1 MYVPVDTTWSIR
13 KSSFGNYWNKLSSI
27 TNNKNMLQVVA
38 TGACYPPVATT
49 GSYYAQNLK
58 SLEFENHKN

>member
-1 MYVPVDTTWSIR
+1 
-13 KSSFGNYWNKLSSI
+13 
-27 TNNKNMLQVVA
+27 MLQVVA

-58 SLEFENHKN
+58 SLEFENHKKKLALCNVSHGPGTRVKQSFS